1 MRYLTLYIDK
11 TKIIEIH
18 NSLLG
23 NETIYYNEKEVS
35 KKWSILG
42 SKHEFDVTEN
52 GGQVKYKIEIG
63 LRFTVGVSCNIY
75 RNDEPILLF

>member
-11 TKIIEIH
+11 SKTIEIH

-23 NETIYYNEKEVS
+23 NETIFYNKEEVS
-35 KKWSILG
+35 KKWSFLG
-42 SKHEFDVTEN
+42 AKHEFSVIEN
-52 GGQVKYKIEIG
+52 GEQINYKIEIG
-63 LRFTVGVSCNIY
+63 LRLAIGVSCNIY